1 MFAASPRAVAPRVGA
16 TLVSALL
23 MLLVVFVGFAP
34 SAGAHVDLVATTPEN
49 LSRPA
54 GPIREVTLAF
64 SGAAD
69 PVESEFTIDG
79 PDGPVAVR
87 EVRNADERTVVVRPA
102 QPLGEGRQRVT
113 WGLRGPDGHVMRGAI
128 AFTPT
133 AAVVAAPGD
142 GAPAPTA
149 STAPSVVAS
158 PVAGDP
164 APTVEGVTT
173 PFSERVATLAWWLV
187 TVAALAAAGGT
198 GYLRWVHRGRAGE
211 GRWLGF
217 LVRRA
222 AAATVLFAALA
233 WSAELVVISGDGL
246 IGLVSPSAWSDLIGT
261 TFPTATLLR
270 VVGGA
275 MVLAGV
281 GMGLREDRAAGTAP
295 EAAARAEPRAGAVG
309 TLTVP
314 RTQRTGLRL
323 VVSPIALAG
332 ALALVASESFVG
344 HTVSEGNR
352 GLMVLSDSVHVA
364 AAALW
369 SAGTALLAATLW
381 RRRRRGEPRDAK
393 AIAVRF
399 SVLATYALG
408 AVAISGTILAVSILG
423 GIGEVF
429 STDFGRMLL
438 IKLALVAPIVGIGWW
453 NHRVVVPAIARGD
466 RAASDR
472 LRITATV
479 EVALFVAVV
488 AVTALLVGA
497 DPTT

>member
-1 MFAASPRAVAPRVGA
+1 MFAASPRALAPRVGA
-16 TLVSALL
+16 TIGSALL
-23 MLLVVFVGFAP
+23 MLLVVFLGFAP
-34 SAGAHVDLVATTPEN
+34 SAGAHVDLVATTPQN

-54 GPIREVTLAF
+54 GPVREVMLEF

-69 PVESEFTIDG
+69 PVRSEFAFRG
-79 PDGPVAVR
+79 PDGPVVVR
-87 EVRNADERTVVVRPA
+87 SVRNAGERTVVVRPVRA
-102 QPLGEGRQRVT
+102 LAEGRHRMT

-133 AAVVAAPGD
+133 AAVVAAPPD
-142 GAPAPTA
+142 GSPVSTAPA
-149 STAPSVVAS
+149 APSVVVS
-158 PVAGDP
+158 PVAEDP
-164 APTVEGVTT
+164 APIVEGAAT
-173 PFSERVATLAWWLV
+173 PFSERVSTLVWWLV
-187 TVAALAAAGGT
+187 TLAALAAAGGT
-198 GYLRWVHRGRAGE
+198 GYLQWVHRGRAGE

-222 AAATVLFAALA
+222 AAATVLLAALA

-246 IGLVSPSAWSDLIGT
+246 LGLISPSAWSDLIGS
-261 TFPTATLLR
+261 TFATATLLR

-281 GMGLREDRAAGTAP
+281 GMGLREDRVHGTAP
-295 EAAARAEPRAGAVG
+295 VASARAEGRAGGVG
-309 TLTVP
+309 TLSVP
-314 RTQRTGLRL
+314 RTERTGFRL
-323 VVSPIALAG
+323 VVTPIALAG
-332 ALALVASESFVG
+332 ALALVASESFIG
-344 HTVSEGNR
+344 HTVSEGDR
-352 GLMVLSDSVHVA
+352 GLMALSDAVHVA

-393 AIAVRF
+393 VIAVRF

-408 AVAISGTILAVSILG
+408 AVAISGTILAISILG

-466 RAASDR
+466 RAAADR

-479 EVALFVAVV
+479 EVALFVAVL
-488 AVTALLVGA
+488 ATTALLVGA
-497 DPTT
+497 NPTT